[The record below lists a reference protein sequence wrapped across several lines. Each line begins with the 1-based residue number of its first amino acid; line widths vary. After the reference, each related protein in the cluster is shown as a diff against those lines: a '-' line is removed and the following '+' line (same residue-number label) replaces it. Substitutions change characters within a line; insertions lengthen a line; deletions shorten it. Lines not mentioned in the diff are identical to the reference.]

1 MHFMRIPLVAAALT
15 AVTLTSVN
23 AMDPWVTERAQS
35 GNAAQGER
43 QAADGF
49 SKTTLSGTP
58 GVLDALADEN
68 NTLIYVRVSQA
79 RYAAHY
85 NDARSRCAM
94 YRGKARTTCVEAARM
109 KYGLPLASS
118 PL

>member
-43 QAADGF
+43 QASGGF
-49 SKTTLSGTP
+49 STTALSRAP
-58 GVLDALADEN
+58 GVLNALADDN
-68 NTLIYVRVSQA
+68 NTLVYVRVSQA
-79 RYAAHY
+79 RYAAYY

-94 YRGKARTTCVEAARM
+94 YRGKAGDTCVDEARM
-109 KYGLPLASS
+109 KYGQPLANP

>member
-1 MHFMRIPLVAAALT
+1 MHFMRIPLATAVLT

-23 AMDPWVTERAQS
+23 AMSPRVTERAQPGS
-35 GNAAQGER
+35 AAQGER
-43 QAADGF
+43 QGAGGF
-49 SKTTLSGTP
+49 SKATLSGSP
-58 GVLDALADEN
+58 GVLNALADEN
-68 NTLIYVRVSQA
+68 NTLVYVRVSQA

-109 KYGLPLASS
+109 KYGQPLASS